1 MLKNLSKS
9 SVGDVND
16 KVMIVDGLNLFIR
29 WTVPTLNDD
38 GEHDVKLLLSLV
50 LLSEQTNESFDLMV
64 KGSHRRKK

>member
-29 WTVPTLNDD
+29 CFGAVPTLNDD
-38 GEHDVKLLLSLV
+38 GEHVGINRLSV
-50 LLSEQTNESFDLMV
+50 IPRSYP
-64 KGSHRRKK
+64 

>member
-29 WTVPTLNDD
+29 CFGAVPTLNDD
-38 GEHDVKLLLSLV
+38 GEHVGINIVCYPSR
-50 LLSEQTNESFDLMV
+50 SYP
-64 KGSHRRKK
+64 

>member
-29 WTVPTLNDD
+29 CFGAVPTLNDD
-38 GEHDVKLLLSLV
+38 GEHGGLTGCLLSLA
-50 LLSEQTNESFDLMV
+50 LLSVRTNQREFW
-64 KGSHRRKK
+64 